1 MADVTNSMGIFETPV
16 FEGSSSYMAE
26 RVGLD
31 GKMVKRLIIE
41 GTAIVC
47 GTVGING
54 REYPRAIIEREV
66 DRLNRDFVAYGR
78 LAAEL
83 NHPRLDEEGRPRDY
97 PIFEMNL
104 KKTCAVIEDLHMEGD
119 NLKCRMVV
127 AEDTDAGH
135 DLAGLIKIGYHP
147 GYSLRGAGDT
157 VRKIDPNTRE
167 EFERIADNYTMITVD
182 VVGNPSFGQ
191 SAIFNA
197 RRESVERNTPVSVLT
212 ESINTLRREV
222 AYNRS
227 LISTGYR
234 TYNRESLIGF
244 LTNAR

>member
-83 NHPRLDEEGRPRDY
+83 NHPRLDDEGRPRDY

>member
-1 MADVTNSMGIFETPV
+1 MTDVTNSMGIFETPV

-83 NHPRLDEEGRPRDY
+83 NHPRLDDEGRPRDY

>member
-1 MADVTNSMGIFETPV
+1 M
-16 FEGSSSYMAE
+16 
-26 RVGLD
+26 
-31 GKMVKRLIIE
+31 
-41 GTAIVC
+41 
-47 GTVGING
+47 
-54 REYPRAIIEREV
+54 EV
-66 DRLNRDFVAYGR
+66 DRLNRDYVAYGR

-83 NHPRLDEEGRPRDY
+83 NHPRLDAEGNPRDY

-119 NLKCRMVV
+119 KLKCRMVV

-135 DLAGLIKIGYHP
+135 DLAGLIKIGYQP

-157 VRKIDPNTRE
+157 VRKVNPTTRE
-167 EFERIADNYTMITVD
+167 DYEEIADNYTMITVD

-212 ESINTLRREV
+212 ESINSLRREV

-227 LISTGYR
+227 LIDTGYHE
-234 TYNRESLIGF
+234 YNRESLIGLF
-244 LTNAR
+244 SSHVR

>member
-1 MADVTNSMGIFETPV
+1 MGAITNNMGIFETPV
-16 FEGSSSYMAE
+16 FEGSTSHIGE
-26 RVGLD
+26 RIGLD
-31 GKMVKRLIIE
+31 GKPVKRLIIE

-47 GTVGING
+47 GVVGING
-54 REYPRAIIEREV
+54 RDYPREIIAREV
-66 DRLNRDFVAYGR
+66 DRLNRDYVAYGR

-83 NHPRLDEEGRPRDY
+83 NHPRLDEEGKSRDY

-119 NLKCRMVV
+119 KLKCRMVV

-157 VRKIDPNTRE
+157 VKRVNALTRE
-167 EFERIADNYTMITVD
+167 EYEQIADNYTMITVD

-197 RRESVERNTPVSVLT
+197 KRESVEKPIKVLT
-212 ESINTLRREV
+212 ESINSLRREV
-222 AYNRS
+222 AYNRT

-234 TYNRESLIGF
+234 SYNRESLIGY
-244 LTNAR
+244 LSQMR

>member
-83 NHPRLDEEGRPRDY
+83 NHPRLDDEGRPRDY

-167 EFERIADNYTMITVD
+167 EFERIADNYTMITID

>member
-54 REYPRAIIEREV
+54 REYPREIIAREV

-83 NHPRLDEEGRPRDY
+83 NHPRLDDEGRPRDY

>member
-1 MADVTNSMGIFETPV
+1 MGILTNDMGIFETPV
-16 FEGSSSYMAE
+16 FEGSTSHIAQ
-26 RVGLD
+26 RIGLD
-31 GKMVKRLIIE
+31 GKPVQRLIIE

-47 GTVGING
+47 GVVGING
-54 REYPRAIIEREV
+54 RDYPLPIISREV
-66 DRLNRDFVAYGR
+66 DRLNRDYVAFGR

-83 NHPRLDEEGRPRDY
+83 NHPRLDEKGKPRDY
-97 PIFEMNL
+97 SIFEMNL

-119 NLKCRMVV
+119 RLKCRMVV

-157 VRKIDPNTRE
+157 IKMKDPITRE
-167 EFERIADNYTMITVD
+167 TFERLDDNYTMITVD
-182 VVGNPSFGQ
+182 VVGNPSFGK

-197 RRESVERNTPVSVLT
+197 RRESVEKPVQVLT
-212 ESINTLRREV
+212 ESVNSLRREV
-222 AYNRS
+222 AYNRA

-234 TYNRESLIGF
+234 SFDRESLISY
-244 LTNAR
+244 LNHMA

>member
-83 NHPRLDEEGRPRDY
+83 NHPRLDDEGRPRDY

-104 KKTCAVIEDLHMEGD
+104 KKTCAVIEDLHMERD

-167 EFERIADNYTMITVD
+167 EFERIADNYTMITID

>member
-83 NHPRLDEEGRPRDY
+83 NHPRLDDEGRPRDY

-212 ESINTLRREV
+212 ESINMLRREV

>member
-1 MADVTNSMGIFETPV
+1 
-16 FEGSSSYMAE
+16 MAE

-54 REYPRAIIEREV
+54 REYPREIIAREV

-83 NHPRLDEEGRPRDY
+83 NHPRLDDEGRPRDY